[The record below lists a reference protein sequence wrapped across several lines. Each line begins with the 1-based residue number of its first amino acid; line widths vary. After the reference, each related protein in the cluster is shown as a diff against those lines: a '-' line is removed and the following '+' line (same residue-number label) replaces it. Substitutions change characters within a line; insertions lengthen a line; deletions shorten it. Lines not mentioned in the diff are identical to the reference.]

1 MRSTC
6 CLLVEN
12 LAHTHTEGK
21 KKISCVELSGGGF
34 SNKISPVIDCNLNET
49 FAEGSVTVHCQ
60 IHATADSR
68 ICGERL
74 STRIGLSQ
82 KMGAF

>member
-1 MRSTC
+1 M
-6 CLLVEN
+6 VEN
-12 LAHTHTEGK
+12 LAHTLSHTHSERER
-21 KKISCVELSGGGF
+21 KKISSVELSGGGF

-74 STRIGLSQ
+74 STRIGLNK